1 MKRKIAMGLAVAL
14 LVLLAVGVFRSQEL
28 TEPPEPPGP
37 PEIFFGEGR
46 PRLGVSLRDVTPEK
60 ARELKLP
67 AEVGAIVIEVDKDS
81 PASKAGLLKNDVILE
96 FSGERVRS
104 VAHLRR
110 LVRETPAGRTVALQL
125 SRGGQTRSLSVKLEP
140 AESHFTIRGPEIHI
154 PEFQGPDL
162 YFNIFTP
169 GATLG
174 ISGDDLTSQL
184 AEYFGVKQGKG
195 VLVREVM
202 AGSAAEKAG
211 LKAGDII
218 VRVDD
223 TEVKTVSDLRHALPR
238 DFEGKRKVTLTIV
251 RDHHEQTLPVELERS
266 GRGEYR
272 EITAGEHFGLDSEE
286 LRRLQAEARAQAAGA
301 QKLAQQAQREV
312 QAQQQKLHK
321 EYRRQMEGQ
330 QRRLKEQLKEIE
342 KVRVVAG
349 ENEVI

>member
-1 MKRKIAMGLAVAL
+1 MKRKIAMGLAVSL
-14 LVLLAVGVFRSQEL
+14 LVLLGVGVFRSQEL

-37 PEIFFGEGR
+37 PEVFFGEAR
-46 PRLGVSLRDVTPEK
+46 PRLGVTLRDVTPEK

-67 AEVGAIVIEVDKDS
+67 AEAGAIVTEVSENS
-81 PASKAGLLKNDVILE
+81 PAAKAGLLKNDVILE
-96 FSGERVRS
+96 FAGDRVRS

-110 LVRETPAGRTVALQL
+110 LIRETPAGRTVTLQI

-140 AESHFTIRGPEIHI
+140 AESHFTFRAPEIHI

-169 GATLG
+169 GVTLG
-174 ISGDDLTSQL
+174 ISADDLTRQL

-211 LKAGDII
+211 LKAGDVI

-251 RDHHEQTLPVELERS
+251 RDRREQTVPVELERS
-266 GRGEYR
+266 GWGPHR
-272 EITAGEHFGLDSEE
+272 EVTSGGRFGFDAEE
-286 LRRLQAEARAQAAGA
+286 LRQLRAGAQAQVAEA
-301 QKLAQQAQREV
+301 QKLAQHAQREV
-312 QAQQQKLHK
+312 QAQQRKLQK
-321 EYRRQMEGQ
+321 EYRRQLEEL
-330 QRRLKEQLKEIE
+330 RRLREQLKEIE
-342 KVRVVAG
+342 KVRALAG